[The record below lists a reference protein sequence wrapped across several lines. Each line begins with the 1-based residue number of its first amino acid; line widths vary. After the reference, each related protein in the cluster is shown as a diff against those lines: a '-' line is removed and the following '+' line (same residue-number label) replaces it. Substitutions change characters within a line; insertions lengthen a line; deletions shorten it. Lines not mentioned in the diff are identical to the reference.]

1 MELVKTYEEYNE
13 LNKEYVKYIQ
23 MVMESDISNHDNIIM
38 NNLENY
44 SNLFEDLKLRC
55 DKIEVEE
62 KDINNLRDLN
72 YLALDTL
79 FLTMDLKNFYK
90 LGEIEPML
98 FINYAKT
105 YDNFLR
111 MVDKDYKITF
121 SLKEEQIL
129 AFISALIIDGKRPHE
144 LLMLKMMIEDR
155 IINEYSFKNDI

>member
-1 MELVKTYEEYNE
+1 MELVKTYEEYYE
-13 LNKEYVKYIQ
+13 LNKEYVKYIL

-90 LGEIEPML
+90 LGESERFKMRAVNY
-98 FINYAKT
+98 INKR
-105 YDNFLR
+105 NR
-111 MVDKDYKITF
+111 GQGF
-121 SLKEEQIL
+121 SGCPL
-129 AFISALIIDGKRPHE
+129 H
-144 LLMLKMMIEDR
+144 
-155 IINEYSFKNDI
+155 

>member
-1 MELVKTYEEYNE
+1 MELVKTYEEYTE
-13 LNKEYVKYIQ
+13 LNKKYVKYIQ

-90 LGEIEPML
+90 LGESERFKMRAVNY
-98 FINYAKT
+98 INKR
-105 YDNFLR
+105 NR
-111 MVDKDYKITF
+111 GQGF
-121 SLKEEQIL
+121 SGCPL
-129 AFISALIIDGKRPHE
+129 H
-144 LLMLKMMIEDR
+144 
-155 IINEYSFKNDI
+155 

>member
-62 KDINNLRDLN
+62 KDINNLT
-72 YLALDTL
+72 LDTL

-90 LGEIEPML
+90 LGESERFKMRAVNY
-98 FINYAKT
+98 INKR
-105 YDNFLR
+105 NR
-111 MVDKDYKITF
+111 GQGF
-121 SLKEEQIL
+121 SGCPL
-129 AFISALIIDGKRPHE
+129 H
-144 LLMLKMMIEDR
+144 
-155 IINEYSFKNDI
+155 

>member
-90 LGEIEPML
+90 LGESERFKMRAVNY
-98 FINYAKT
+98 INKRNRET
-105 YDNFLR
+105 I
-111 MVDKDYKITF
+111 DKF
-121 SLKEEQIL
+121 V
-129 AFISALIIDGKRPHE
+129 
-144 LLMLKMMIEDR
+144 
-155 IINEYSFKNDI
+155 

>member
-1 MELVKTYEEYNE
+1 MELVKTYEEYTE

-23 MVMESDISNHDNIIM
+23 MVMESDISNYDDIIM

-90 LGEIEPML
+90 LGESERFKMRAVNY
-98 FINYAKT
+98 INKR
-105 YDNFLR
+105 NR
-111 MVDKDYKITF
+111 VQGF
-121 SLKEEQIL
+121 SSCPL
-129 AFISALIIDGKRPHE
+129 H
-144 LLMLKMMIEDR
+144 
-155 IINEYSFKNDI
+155 

>member
-1 MELVKTYEEYNE
+1 MFK
-13 LNKEYVKYIQ
+13 
-23 MVMESDISNHDNIIM
+23 ESDISNYDDIIM

-90 LGEIEPML
+90 LGESERFKMRAVNY
-98 FINYAKT
+98 INKR
-105 YDNFLR
+105 NR
-111 MVDKDYKITF
+111 GQGF
-121 SLKEEQIL
+121 SGCPL
-129 AFISALIIDGKRPHE
+129 H
-144 LLMLKMMIEDR
+144 
-155 IINEYSFKNDI
+155 

>member
-79 FLTMDLKNFYK
+79 FLTMDLKNVKF
-90 LGEIEPML
+90 
-98 FINYAKT
+98 
-105 YDNFLR
+105 
-111 MVDKDYKITF
+111 
-121 SLKEEQIL
+121 
-129 AFISALIIDGKRPHE
+129 
-144 LLMLKMMIEDR
+144 
-155 IINEYSFKNDI
+155 

>member
-23 MVMESDISNHDNIIM
+23 MVMESDISNYDDIIM

-90 LGEIEPML
+90 LGIDKSKRIVYNIYRKRDKE
-98 FINYAKT
+98 
-105 YDNFLR
+105 LR
-111 MVDKDYKITF
+111 GKD
-121 SLKEEQIL
+121 
-129 AFISALIIDGKRPHE
+129 D
-144 LLMLKMMIEDR
+144 
-155 IINEYSFKNDI
+155 

>member
-44 SNLFEDLKLRC
+44 SNLMADLKLRC

-90 LGEIEPML
+90 LGESERFKMRAVNY
-98 FINYAKT
+98 INKR
-105 YDNFLR
+105 NR
-111 MVDKDYKITF
+111 GQGF
-121 SLKEEQIL
+121 SGCPL
-129 AFISALIIDGKRPHE
+129 H
-144 LLMLKMMIEDR
+144 
-155 IINEYSFKNDI
+155 

>member
-55 DKIEVEE
+55 DKIEVEV
-62 KDINNLRDLN
+62 N

-90 LGEIEPML
+90 LGESERFKMRAVNY
-98 FINYAKT
+98 INKR
-105 YDNFLR
+105 NR
-111 MVDKDYKITF
+111 GQGF
-121 SLKEEQIL
+121 SGCPL
-129 AFISALIIDGKRPHE
+129 H
-144 LLMLKMMIEDR
+144 
-155 IINEYSFKNDI
+155 

>member
-13 LNKEYVKYIQ
+13 LNMEYVKYIQ

-38 NNLENY
+38 NNLGNY

-90 LGEIEPML
+90 LGESERFKMRAVNY
-98 FINYAKT
+98 INKR
-105 YDNFLR
+105 NR
-111 MVDKDYKITF
+111 GQGF
-121 SLKEEQIL
+121 SGCPL
-129 AFISALIIDGKRPHE
+129 H
-144 LLMLKMMIEDR
+144 
-155 IINEYSFKNDI
+155 

>member
-23 MVMESDISNHDNIIM
+23 MVMESDISNHD
-38 NNLENY
+38 NY

-90 LGEIEPML
+90 LGESERFKMRAVNY
-98 FINYAKT
+98 INKR
-105 YDNFLR
+105 NR
-111 MVDKDYKITF
+111 GQGF
-121 SLKEEQIL
+121 SGCPL
-129 AFISALIIDGKRPHE
+129 H
-144 LLMLKMMIEDR
+144 
-155 IINEYSFKNDI
+155 

>member
-90 LGEIEPML
+90 LGESERFKMRAVNY
-98 FINYAKT
+98 INKR
-105 YDNFLR
+105 NR
-111 MVDKDYKITF
+111 GQVF
-121 SLKEEQIL
+121 SGCPL
-129 AFISALIIDGKRPHE
+129 H
-144 LLMLKMMIEDR
+144 
-155 IINEYSFKNDI
+155 

>member
-62 KDINNLRDLN
+62 INNLRDLN

-90 LGEIEPML
+90 LGESERFKMRAVNY
-98 FINYAKT
+98 INKR
-105 YDNFLR
+105 NR
-111 MVDKDYKITF
+111 GQGF
-121 SLKEEQIL
+121 SGCPL
-129 AFISALIIDGKRPHE
+129 H
-144 LLMLKMMIEDR
+144 
-155 IINEYSFKNDI
+155 

>member
-79 FLTMDLKNFYK
+79 FLTMDLKNFYRY
-90 LGEIEPML
+90 
-98 FINYAKT
+98 FY
-105 YDNFLR
+105 
-111 MVDKDYKITF
+111 
-121 SLKEEQIL
+121 
-129 AFISALIIDGKRPHE
+129 
-144 LLMLKMMIEDR
+144 
-155 IINEYSFKNDI
+155 

>member
-23 MVMESDISNHDNIIM
+23 MVMESDISNYDDIIM

-90 LGEIEPML
+90 LGESERFKMRAVNY
-98 FINYAKT
+98 IN
-105 YDNFLR
+105 
-111 MVDKDYKITF
+111 
-121 SLKEEQIL
+121 
-129 AFISALIIDGKRPHE
+129 KRNRGQGFNGCPLH
-144 LLMLKMMIEDR
+144 
-155 IINEYSFKNDI
+155 

>member
-90 LGEIEPML
+90 LGESERFKMRAVNY
-98 FINYAKT
+98 INKRKRGQGLSGCPLHEIKKALHCSAIFY
-105 YDNFLR
+105 LLIIL
-111 MVDKDYKITF
+111 VDCC
-121 SLKEEQIL
+121 L
-129 AFISALIIDGKRPHE
+129 AFFIWL
-144 LLMLKMMIEDR
+144 
-155 IINEYSFKNDI
+155 

>member
-79 FLTMDLKNFYK
+79 FLTMDLKNFYI
-90 LGEIEPML
+90 LGESERFKMRAVNY
-98 FINYAKT
+98 INKR
-105 YDNFLR
+105 NR
-111 MVDKDYKITF
+111 GQGF
-121 SLKEEQIL
+121 SGCPL
-129 AFISALIIDGKRPHE
+129 H
-144 LLMLKMMIEDR
+144 
-155 IINEYSFKNDI
+155 

>member
-1 MELVKTYEEYNE
+1 MDLVKPYDEYNA
-13 LNKEYVKYIQ
+13 LTKEYVKYIQ
-23 MVMESDISNHDNIIM
+23 MVMESDISNYDDIIM

-90 LGEIEPML
+90 LGESERFKMRAVNY
-98 FINYAKT
+98 INKR
-105 YDNFLR
+105 NR
-111 MVDKDYKITF
+111 GQGF
-121 SLKEEQIL
+121 SGCPL
-129 AFISALIIDGKRPHE
+129 H
-144 LLMLKMMIEDR
+144 
-155 IINEYSFKNDI
+155 

>member
-1 MELVKTYEEYNE
+1 
-13 LNKEYVKYIQ
+13 

-90 LGEIEPML
+90 LGESERFKMRAVNY
-98 FINYAKT
+98 INKRNRGQ
-105 YDNFLR
+105 D
-111 MVDKDYKITF
+111 F
-121 SLKEEQIL
+121 SGCPL
-129 AFISALIIDGKRPHE
+129 H
-144 LLMLKMMIEDR
+144 
-155 IINEYSFKNDI
+155 

>member
-1 MELVKTYEEYNE
+1 MELVKSYEDYNE

-90 LGEIEPML
+90 LGESERFKMRAVNY
-98 FINYAKT
+98 INKR
-105 YDNFLR
+105 NR
-111 MVDKDYKITF
+111 GQGF
-121 SLKEEQIL
+121 SGCPL
-129 AFISALIIDGKRPHE
+129 H
-144 LLMLKMMIEDR
+144 
-155 IINEYSFKNDI
+155 

>member
-23 MVMESDISNHDNIIM
+23 MVMESDISNYDDIIM

-90 LGEIEPML
+90 LGESERFKMR
-98 FINYAKT
+98 AV
-105 YDNFLR
+105 NFSR
-111 MVDKDYKITF
+111 RN
-121 SLKEEQIL
+121 
-129 AFISALIIDGKRPHE
+129 A
-144 LLMLKMMIEDR
+144 
-155 IINEYSFKNDI
+155 